1 MTATSPL
8 DLLLQFWN
16 RQPEIQD
23 NIVSWHTDPARPAEW
38 VDIPYS
44 LAAQSVHA
52 LQAAGFTRLYSHQ
65 AEACQLAQTG
75 KHFVVTTGTASGK
88 SLCYQLPVIDQFSHE
103 PAARTLCIFPTKALT
118 QDQLDVLN
126 RLLARLE
133 PKPGAAIYDG
143 DTPSSTRA
151 KIRSTAQV
159 ILTNPDMLHISILPH
174 HTLWA
179 EFFKHLNIVV
189 IDEIHMYR
197 GIFGSHM
204 ANLIRRLKRIA
215 AFYGAH
221 PQFFLTSATIGNPRD
236 LAERI
241 TEETVAVI
249 EKDGSPR
256 GPRHLL
262 LYNPPI
268 VYPELGIRRGAS
280 SEAVRLA
287 GDLLAYHVQTILFT
301 RARRSVELMLRS
313 LREHEKSS
321 ASQIRGYRSGYLAG
335 ERRAIE
341 QDLRSGQARV
351 VVATNAL
358 ELGIDIGGLDAAIL
372 VGYPGTI
379 AATRQQAGRAG
390 RRSGSALSILVA
402 SASPLDQFL
411 MKHPEY
417 IFEKSP
423 EQALI
428 DPDNLLILLGHLRCA
443 AFELPFRTGDG
454 FGAASQALVSG
465 LLNVL
470 AQSGEIHLSH
480 EKYFWTADQYPSQD
494 ISLRTTGDSPV
505 ILQARQEDGR
515 LGVIGMVDEPS
526 AHWMVHPEAIYL
538 HEGQEFVVET
548 LDLEKHLAVLKPVSV
563 DYYTEAIKKVEIEKI
578 ELMESS
584 PIRSGSRNYGEIL
597 VTTQVTGYRRL
608 RWGTMEVLGEGPL
621 ELPPTQLR
629 TVALWL
635 ALDEA
640 TIDLLRGEGLWNN
653 DPNQYGPNWLRQR
666 NQALLRDAHT
676 CQVCGLVE
684 TTFLKVEGGATHPP
698 AKGGLHVHHKQP
710 FRNYASFVEA
720 NQLDNL
726 ITLCPACHRRAEQS
740 LRMRSGLAGLG
751 YVLQHLAPLSLMCD
765 INDLGLNSDP
775 QSPLA
780 DGQPAVA
787 LYDLIP
793 AGIGLSEKLYE
804 INEILL
810 ANAQELVS
818 TCYCHDGCPS
828 CVGPAGE
835 NGAGG
840 KAETLALLGYLT
852 GK

>member
-1 MTATSPL
+1 MSATHAVDQL
-8 DLLLQFWN
+8 IQFWN
-16 RQPEIQD
+16 RQPEIHD
-23 NIVSWHTDPARPAEW
+23 NVVCWHTDAARPAQW
-38 VDIPYS
+38 VDFPAW
-44 LAAQSVHA
+44 LNPQSVQA
-52 LQAAGFTRLYSHQ
+52 LQAVGFNRLYSHQ
-65 AEACQLAQTG
+65 DEACALAKAG
-75 KHFVVTTGTASGK
+75 KNFVVTTGTASGK
-88 SLCYQLPVIDQFSHE
+88 TLCYQLPIIEQSLRD
-103 PAARTLCIFPTKALT
+103 PAARALLIFPTKALT
-118 QDQLDVLN
+118 QDQLDGLN
-126 RLLARLE
+126 RLLAQLE
-133 PKPGAAIYDG
+133 PRPAAAIYDG
-143 DTPSSTRA
+143 DTPTTHRA
-151 KIRSTAQV
+151 KIRTTAQV

-179 EFFKHLNIVV
+179 DFFKHLRIVV
-189 IDEIHMYR
+189 IDEIHVYR
-197 GIFGSHM
+197 GIFGSHL
-204 ANLIRRLKRIA
+204 ANLIRRLKRVA

-221 PQFFLTSATIGNPRD
+221 PQFFLTSATIGNPQN

-241 TEETVAVI
+241 TEESVAVI
-249 EKDGSPR
+249 ENDGSPR

-268 VYPELGIRRGAS
+268 LYPELGIRRGAS
-280 SEAVRLA
+280 SEAVRLT

-301 RARRSVELMLRS
+301 RARRSVELLLRN

-321 ASQIRGYRSGYLAG
+321 AAQIRGYRSGYLAA
-335 ERRAIE
+335 ERRSIE
-341 QDLRSGQARV
+341 QDLRSGQARAV
-351 VVATNAL
+351 VTTNAL

-379 AATRQQAGRAG
+379 AATRQQTGRAG
-390 RRSGSALSILVA
+390 RRTGTAIAILVA

-417 IFEKSP
+417 IFDKSP

-428 DPDNLLILLGHLRCA
+428 DPNNLLILLAHLRCA
-443 AFELPFRTGDG
+443 AFELPFRSGDG
-454 FGAASQALVSG
+454 FGGAPQALVAG

-470 AQSGEIHLSH
+470 AQSGEIHLSNQ
-480 EKYFWTADQYPSQD
+480 KYFWTADQYPSQKV
-494 ISLRTTGDSPV
+494 SLRTTGDTPV
-505 ILQARQEDGR
+505 VLQARLEEDR
-515 LGVIGMVDEPS
+515 LSVIGMVDELS
-526 AHWMVHPEAIYL
+526 AHWMVHPDAVYL
-538 HEGQEFVVET
+538 HEGQEFEVES
-548 LDLEKHLAVLKPVSV
+548 LDLEKHLAILKPAQG
-563 DYYTEAIKKVEIEKI
+563 DYYTEPIKQVEIEKI
-578 ELMESS
+578 ALLESA
-584 PIRSGSRNYGEIL
+584 PIRSGTRSYGEIL
-597 VTTQVTGYRRL
+597 VTTQVTGFRRQ
-608 RWGTMEVLGEGPL
+608 RWGSQEILGQSPL
-621 ELPPTQLR
+621 DLPPTQLR
-629 TVALWL
+629 TVGFWL
-635 ALDEA
+635 APDEA

-666 NQALLRDAHT
+666 NSARQRDANT

-684 TTFLKVEGGATHPP
+684 QPGTPH
-698 AKGGLHVHHKQP
+698 HVHHKVP
-710 FRNYASFVEA
+710 FRNFVSFIEA

-751 YVLQHLAPLSLMCD
+751 YVLQHLAPLFLMCD
-765 INDLGLNSDP
+765 IDDLGLNSDP

-804 INEILL
+804 IQDILL
-810 ANAQELVS
+810 CNAMELVS
-818 TCYCHDGCPS
+818 TCDCRDGCPG

-840 KAETLALLGYLT
+840 KSETLALLGYLT